1 MMKATILPR
10 KKKMQKQLS
19 ESLEYGDLKR
29 VVKPTLHVDEFKSK
43 MGDDRDICVFSFKIM
58 GKDAATDLVN
68 FIEKGYDWV
77 IDADTSAGEME
88 DGDYIV
94 FVEAEREG
102 HLPKKIMIL
111 VEDLLNLTLQD
122 ISDWEFLYFKNTT
135 YQPLNL
141 DNLIANIPLSPKAY
155 DEKYSTTSI
164 NEMRLAAGL
173 PVASEYSRNPLLQQL
188 QVWAGIK

>member
-1 MMKATILPR
+1 
-10 KKKMQKQLS
+10 MQKQLS

-29 VVKPTLHVDEFKSK
+29 VVEPTLHIDEFKSK

-58 GKDAATDLVN
+58 GKDAANDLVN

-77 IDADTSAGEME
+77 IDADTSSGEME

-102 HLPKKIMIL
+102 HLPKKIMTL
-111 VEDLLNLTLQD
+111 VNDLLNLTLQD
-122 ISDWEFLYFKNTT
+122 ISDWQFLYFKDKN
-135 YQPLNL
+135 YQPLTL
-141 DNLIANIPLSPKAY
+141 DNLINSIPLSPKFY
-155 DEKYSTTSI
+155 DEKYGKSGI
-164 NEMRLAAGL
+164 NEMKLAAGIR
-173 PVASEYSRNPLLQQL
+173 VKSQYSNNPYLDQL

>member
-1 MMKATILPR
+1 MH
-10 KKKMQKQLS
+10 KQLS

-68 FIEKGYDWV
+68 FIEKGYSWV
-77 IDADTSAGEME
+77 IDADTSSGEME

-102 HLPKKIMIL
+102 HLPKKIIELINDM
-111 VEDLLNLTLQD
+111 LNLTLQD
-122 ISDWEFLYFKNTT
+122 ISEWEFLYFKDKN
-135 YQPLNL
+135 YKPLTL
-141 DNLIANIPLSPKAY
+141 DNLIDSIPLSPMAY
-155 DEKYSTTSI
+155 DNKYGNQSI
-164 NEMRLAAGL
+164 KEMKLAAGL
-173 PVASEYSRNPLLQQL
+173 KVESTYSKNPHLNQL